1 MEKFST
7 YHIHLN
13 GIVQGVG
20 FRPTVYLLAQSSGWC
35 GYVCNSS
42 DGLHIEVNC
51 SPNEIDNIVG
61 AILHKAPPLSKVISH
76 NYVEKKFVPYNSF
89 SIRYSDKLLQPN
101 LSLTPDFAICSECR
115 AEMQDPFNRRYRYP
129 FITCT
134 QCGPRFSIIHAL
146 PYDRENTTM
155 RDFTMC
161 ECCQAEYRDIK
172 NRRYYSQ
179 TNSCGQC
186 GVLLKAYSHH
196 GDVHS
201 TGNQQVLK
209 DIQQWLGSGKIV
221 AVKGIGGYLL
231 LCNAADASA
240 INTLRQR
247 KARPA
252 KPFALLCR
260 DIAEVKKMAE
270 GTPGDEALLQSPEAP
285 VVLLQSKQEAEKC
298 IALQAVAPGL
308 TTLGIMLPSNPLLDL
323 IVHDFNGPL
332 VATSANISGAPII
345 YKDDDALAQLPQ
357 VADFI
362 VTHNRDI
369 LIPQDD
375 SVVRTITQPGKKI
388 IIRRARGMAPG
399 YFQSLP
405 QAVAQPVFAAG
416 PMMKSS
422 VTFAAGNNIYVSQ
435 YLGNTESL
443 EGQLSYNNTVA
454 HFNNLLKKIPR
465 VVLHDKHAGYYA
477 SIYAAKYAHDNKANL
492 CGVQHHKAHFAAVL
506 AENNLTQ
513 DTVKIAGIIWDGT
526 GLGDDGEIWGGEF
539 MVYHQGGIK
548 RKSHCCCFPVL
559 LGDKMAREP
568 RLSALSICR
577 NIAKAQKLLEHKFTT
592 TAYSLYNHMLVNHT
606 GIATSSVGRLFDAAA
621 SILNLCDVQSFE
633 GQAAMLLENCAQSW
647 LNSCAGFTAETYLD
661 NIVWDKELP
670 ADTICAGMVDD
681 FLAGKE
687 AGFIAVRFH
696 LTLVTAVAQFAQK
709 QGCSKI
715 AFSGG
720 VFQNALLVNL
730 LTKQLNHSCQLF
742 FHHQLSPNDENVS
755 FGQMVYYTENFDE
768 CRTNRTAKKEMA

>member
-7 YHIHLN
+7 YHIHMS

-20 FRPTVYLLAQSSGWC
+20 FRPAVYLLAQSSGWC

-51 SPNEIDNIVG
+51 SPSEINNIVG
-61 AILHKAPPLSKVISH
+61 SILHKAPSLSKVISH
-76 NYVEKKFVPYNSF
+76 NYVEKTFVAYNSF
-89 SIRYSDKLLQPN
+89 SIRYSDKLLQPD
-101 LSLTPDFAICSECR
+101 LFLTPDFAMCSECR
-115 AEMQDPFNRRYRYP
+115 AEMQDSSNRRYRYP

-161 ECCQAEYRDIK
+161 ERCQAEYADIK

-186 GVLLKAYSHH
+186 GVQLTAYGHD
-196 GDVHS
+196 GDIHS
-201 TGNQQVLK
+201 TGNQKVLK
-209 DIQQWLGSGKIV
+209 NIQQWLGIGKIV

-231 LCNAADASA
+231 LCNAANATA
-240 INTLRQR
+240 INTLRLR

-260 DIAEVKKMAE
+260 DIAEVKKIAE
-270 GTPGDEALLQSPEAP
+270 CTPGDEALLQSAEAP
-285 VVLLQSKQEAEKC
+285 VVLLQANPEADKF
-298 IALQAVAPGL
+298 IAIQAVAPGL

-323 IVHDFNGPL
+323 IVHDFNSPL

-345 YKDDDALAQLPQ
+345 YKDDDALAQLPHI
-357 VADFI
+357 ADFI

-375 SVVRTITQPGKKI
+375 SVVRTINQPGKKI

-405 QAVAQPVFAAG
+405 LAVAQPVFAAG
-416 PMMKSS
+416 AMMKSS
-422 VTFAAGNNIYVSQ
+422 ITFAAGNNIYVSQ

-454 HFNNLLKKIPR
+454 HFNNLLQKMPGI
-465 VVLHDKHAGYYA
+465 VLHDKHAGYYA
-477 SIYAAKYAHDNKANL
+477 SIYAATYAHDNHANL
-492 CGVQHHKAHFAAVL
+492 CAVQHHKAHFAAVL

-513 DTVKIAGIIWDGT
+513 DTGKIAGITWDGT

-539 MVYHQGGIK
+539 MVYHQGCIK
-548 RKSHCCCFPVL
+548 RKSNCSCFPVL

-577 NIAKAQKLLEHKFTT
+577 NIAKAQKLLEHRFTN
-592 TAYSLYNHMLVNHT
+592 TAYRLYNHMLVNHT
-606 GIATSSVGRLFDAAA
+606 GIVTSSIGRLFDAAA

-647 LNSCAGFTAETYLD
+647 LNSCAGFTGETYLD
-661 NIVWDKELP
+661 SVVWDKELP

-681 FLAGKE
+681 VLAGRE
-687 AGFIAVRFH
+687 AGFIAARFH
-696 LTLVTAVAQFAQK
+696 LTLVKAVEQFAEK
-709 QGCSKI
+709 QGCRKI

-730 LTKQLNHSCQLF
+730 LSKQLNPNYQLF
-742 FHHQLSPNDENVS
+742 FHHQLSPNDENIS
-755 FGQMVYYTENFDE
+755 FGQIVYYAEDFDG
-768 CRTNRTAKKEMA
+768 CRTKRADIKEMA